1 MKEVGFLQNFAM
13 SVVFQESHI
22 GRFTLG
28 LFFLSLYNVFEA
40 HKVVRTAGLSQQ

>member
-28 LFFLSLYNVFEA
+28 LFFLVFITFLKPIKLCVQLA
-40 HKVVRTAGLSQQ
+40 